1 MSDRKPKFGDPMY
14 GIYAAEG
21 NPIKYGLFVRVVNRT
36 GRVNRGVYY
45 ELTNGK
51 GRFWQYP
58 KDAVAFWPPEE
69 EGTTP

>member
-1 MSDRKPKFGDPMY
+1 MSEKTPKFGDRMY
-14 GIYAAEG
+14 GTFAAEG
-21 NPIKYGLFVRVVNRT
+21 NPIKYGIFVRVVNRT

-58 KDAVAFWPPEE
+58 KDAVAFCPPEGE
-69 EGTTP
+69 EPPR